1 MTISTFIF
9 TSNRKKSNNYLIFY
23 WYGDLFPAYGEN
35 KMNLTHKYINNKQG
49 KPEFIILPIAEYESL
64 LVNAIPYDD
73 DNEEDWEE
81 IPVEKDE
88 FDDVTI
94 PNEVVW
100 IMAEKNVNS
109 LGAWRIYRN
118 LSQQEVAEMAVLTQS
133 AISQAERKES
143 KPQKKTREKLAKIY
157 NCLPEQLSI

>member
-1 MTISTFIF
+1 
-9 TSNRKKSNNYLIFY
+9 
-23 WYGDLFPAYGEN
+23 
-35 KMNLTHKYINNKQG
+35 MNLTHRYINNKQG

-64 LVNAIPYDD
+64 LANAIPYDD
-73 DNEEDWEE
+73 DNEEDWEK

-100 IMAEKNVNS
+100 IMAEK
-109 LGAWRIYRN
+109 
-118 LSQQEVAEMAVLTQS
+118 TQS